1 MAFSVMGGNYD
12 LGLVPN
18 SYVATPV
25 SQTLNTL
32 TTYDTGSNLRFT
44 VLEQENVMLKER
56 VLILEQMVD
65 TLLKRFNRLSFGEAL
80 SATP

>member
-44 VLEQENVMLKER
+44 VLEQENVVLKER
-56 VLILEQMVD
+56 VLILERLVD
-65 TLLKRFNRLSFGEAL
+65 TLSKRFNRLSFGEAL